1 VKQRTSTTSP
11 GTTTGRASGGSDRQS
26 TVADVCLARQPI
38 FDTAGGVV
46 GYELLY
52 RRRETDTAA
61 GGVDHSVM
69 AADVIVHACLNIG
82 LEQLTSGRPA
92 YVNFTRE
99 MLLGGAYTLLPRESV
114 VIELL
119 ETVEPDDAVELACEE
134 LVDAGYSLAL
144 DDFVWSPRYRRL
156 LELATVVKV
165 DVLNQPAAHLDEVA
179 QRLASYDVRLLA
191 ERVETVEVRGTSA
204 GLGYELFQG
213 YFFARPEM
221 VKNRTLMR
229 DEMAIVQAMSVMRDA
244 RTTDTEV
251 QAAFTSDIGLSYKLL
266 RMVNS
271 AARGGRGIESILHAI
286 RLSGRTELSKW
297 LGLLLVSSIAARG
310 AANRELLHLAVQ
322 RGRMCE
328 LLGGSIGKAHDVS
341 ALFLVGLFSLLD
353 AIAGIPMPKLLASI
367 ALAPPLEQ
375 ALIGRTGPYAGPLT
389 LTEAYEQGAWSS
401 VREQA
406 TSSGLDDAQVGAMY
420 VQSLVWTRERL
431 LSLALG

>member
-1 VKQRTSTTSP
+1 
-11 GTTTGRASGGSDRQS
+11 
-26 TVADVCLARQPI
+26 
-38 FDTAGGVV
+38 
-46 GYELLY
+46 
-52 RRRETDTAA
+52 
-61 GGVDHSVM
+61 
-69 AADVIVHACLNIG
+69 
-82 LEQLTSGRPA
+82 
-92 YVNFTRE
+92 
-99 MLLGGAYTLLPRESV
+99 
-114 VIELL
+114 
-119 ETVEPDDAVELACEE
+119 
-134 LVDAGYSLAL
+134 
-144 DDFVWSPRYRRL
+144 
-156 LELATVVKV
+156 
-165 DVLNQPAAHLDEVA
+165 
-179 QRLASYDVRLLA
+179 
-191 ERVETVEVRGTSA
+191 
-204 GLGYELFQG
+204 
-213 YFFARPEM
+213 
-221 VKNRTLMR
+221 
-229 DEMAIVQAMSVMRDA
+229 VMRDA

-328 LLGGSIGKAHDVS
+328 LLGGSIGKAHDVG

-353 AIAGIPMPKLLASI
+353 AIAGIPMAKLLASI